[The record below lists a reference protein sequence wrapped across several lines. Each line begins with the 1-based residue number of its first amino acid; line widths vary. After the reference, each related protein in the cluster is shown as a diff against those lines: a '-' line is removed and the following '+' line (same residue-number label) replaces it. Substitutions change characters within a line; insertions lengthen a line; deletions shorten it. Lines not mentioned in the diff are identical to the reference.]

1 MKEDIQVKFYFK
13 LRTGKELILTYSL
26 QPNSLRDRWIQQ
38 VKTRNQEPKSYCDL
52 KIANKTFQDALYL
65 VEKLN
70 SIVLNINKY
79 YDKQLPIFTNT
90 AEINRDTLNHLHEE
104 FELYGER
111 HQTLIVEQHYHTNV
125 INGNPK
131 QWPGVKFNPDFHE
144 LWMQLNQWIHITETA
159 WDIVDDKF
167 PNFSCLVHIYPPV
180 PGEPLNEIDKL
191 FLDTNFEWGCLYL
204 GYNTLGKDYSHTAQD
219 NDVRV
224 ITNNQIKVQSLF
236 STEVWLNFEQVSA
249 DHKTEELKFW
259 NWYSLQSQ
267 EVKELIPIDNINKL
281 ALGRYYMGQLI
292 YDETFLNY
300 HNDENDW
307 LYDAELKSRW
317 NREVFSLIESAIK
330 IEIVE

>member
-1 MKEDIQVKFYFK
+1 MKNTYVRFYFK

-38 VKTRNQEPKSYCDL
+38 VKTRNQEPNSYCDL
-52 KIANKTFQDALYL
+52 KIANKTFQDAPYL
-65 VEKLN
+65 IEKLN

-79 YDKQLPIFTNT
+79 YDKQLPIFTN
-90 AEINRDTLNHLHEE
+90 ADEINRDTLNHLHEE

-111 HQTLIVEQHYHTNV
+111 HQTLIVEQQYHNNV
-125 INGNPK
+125 IDGNPE
-131 QWPGVKFNPDFHE
+131 QWPGVKFNPKFHE

-159 WDIVDDKF
+159 WGIVDDNF

-180 PGEPLNEIDKL
+180 PGEPLTEIDKL

-219 NDVRV
+219 DDVRV

-236 STEVWLNFEQVSA
+236 STEVWLNFPQPSYH
-249 DHKTEELKFW
+249 HKTQELAFW
-259 NWYSLQSQ
+259 NWYSSQSQ

-292 YDETFLNY
+292 FDETFLNY
-300 HNDENDW
+300 HNDINDW